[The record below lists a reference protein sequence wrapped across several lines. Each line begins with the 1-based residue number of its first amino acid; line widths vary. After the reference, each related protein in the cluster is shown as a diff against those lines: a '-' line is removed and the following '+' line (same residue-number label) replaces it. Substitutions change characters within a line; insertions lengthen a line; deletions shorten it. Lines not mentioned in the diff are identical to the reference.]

1 MSSQPWT
8 ESMPARLA
16 LICFALIWSTAACS
30 GSNGGSPTSPAP
42 TTVDVFTP
50 GNVFSPFSI
59 TVGVGSTVR
68 FNISR
73 ASDGTG
79 HNAIFGASPPGAPAD
94 VNIVADTVV
103 SRVFTARGTFEY
115 VCTVHPGM
123 TGEVVVK

>member
-1 MSSQPWT
+1 
-8 ESMPARLA
+8 MPRRAALICLA
-16 LICFALIWSTAACS
+16 LIATSAACS
-30 GSNGGSPTSPAP
+30 GSGGTSPTSPPP

-50 GNVFSPFSI
+50 GNIFSPFSI

-73 ASDGTG
+73 ATDGTG

-94 VNIVADTVV
+94 INIVADTVV
-103 SRVFTARGTFEY
+103 SRVFSARGTFEY

>member
-1 MSSQPWT
+1 MSLQLRTS
-8 ESMPARLA
+8 SRPARLA
-16 LICFALIWSTAACS
+16 PACVALIVALAACAS
-30 GSNGGSPTSPAP
+30 HDTSPTSPAP
-42 TTVDVFTP
+42 TTVDIFTP
-50 GNVFSPFSI
+50 GNVFSPFSV

-68 FNISR
+68 FNIAR

-79 HNAIFGASPPGAPAD
+79 HNAIFGASPAGAPAD
-94 VNIVADTVV
+94 INIVADTVV

>member
-1 MSSQPWT
+1 MSRQLRTS
-8 ESMPARLA
+8 SRPARLA
-16 LICFALIWSTAACS
+16 PACAALIVALAACAS
-30 GSNGGSPTSPAP
+30 HETSPTSPAP

-50 GNVFSPFSI
+50 GNVFSPFSV

-68 FNISR
+68 FNIAR

-79 HNAIFGASPPGAPAD
+79 HNAIFGTSPPGAPAD
-94 VNIVADTVV
+94 INIVADTVV
-103 SRVFTARGTFEY
+103 SRVFAARGTFEY

>member
-1 MSSQPWT
+1 MSLNLRSKPR
-8 ESMPARLA
+8 SARLA
-16 LICFALIWSTAACS
+16 PAGVALAVAFAACTSS
-30 GSNGGSPTSPAP
+30 GAPPTSPAP

-73 ASDGTG
+73 APDGTG
-79 HNAIFGASPPGAPAD
+79 HNAIFGATPAGAPAD
-94 VNIVADTVV
+94 INIVADTVV
-103 SRVFTARGTFEY
+103 SRVFGARGTFEY
-115 VCTVHPGM
+115 ICTVHPGM